1 MEVNE
6 FLDHFKALAKTQPK
20 RNSWIAKPSNGS
32 QGKGIK
38 IIDSLDELDL
48 QEPCVISRYIANPL
62 LINGHKFDLR
72 LYVLVTCY
80 EPLRVYIYKE
90 GLVRFAT
97 EVYSTK
103 AAKSNPFMHLTNYAI
118 NKKNEKFVA
127 NEGLEHDDVGFKW
140 SLTAFCNHLEQVGI
154 DMDLMWSRIY
164 DVVIKTLSC
173 GESYVLSAMRQH
185 QLYRNNCFEV
195 FGFDILIDSELKP
208 WILEV
213 NLNPSLVTDSPLDF

>member
-1 MEVNE
+1 M
-6 FLDHFKALAKTQPK
+6 
-20 RNSWIAKPSNGS
+20 
-32 QGKGIK
+32 
-38 IIDSLDELDL
+38 
-48 QEPCVISRYIANPL
+48 ISRYIANPL

-72 LYVLVTCY
+72 LYILVTCY

-90 GLVRFAT
+90 GLVRFAS

-118 NKKNEKFVA
+118 NKKNENFVT
-127 NEGLEHDDVGFKW
+127 NEGLEHDDIGCKW
-140 SLTAFCNHLEQVGI
+140 SLTAFCNHLEKVGI

-164 DVVIKTLSC
+164 DVIIKTLSC

-185 QLYRNNCFEV
+185 QLYRNNCFEI

-213 NLNPSLVTDSPLDF
+213 NLNPSLVTDSPLDFMIKANLTTDTLNLVGMRRFDRRAEQNKKIKQKSQTAFTKKAGS